1 MRAGASDGMW
11 ESVTRAHLLTLA
23 AVSTLL
29 ATLGLVFFDLPLS
42 QWVSAYEQSSAWE
55 PIVTVCE
62 YLIGVTPWVWT
73 ATVVLCGGVLA
84 TILVRRWHHHAPA
97 WIYVTIVYL
106 LSRNLTGWGKTLTG
120 RLRPHQWL
128 KAGGDTFGHL
138 GTGASF
144 PSGHVAVFAGI
155 LIPLAIVWPRSRP
168 LLLVI
173 PFIMIA
179 RIAVLAHFASDVFA
193 GLALIALVAWVC
205 TPLLALASVKPAAPP
220 AAPAPR

>member
-1 MRAGASDGMW
+1 M
-11 ESVTRAHLLTLA
+11 LA
-23 AVSTLL
+23 LAVVCTLL
-29 ATLGLVFFDLPLS
+29 ATLGLLFFDVPLS
-42 QWVSAYEQSSAWE
+42 QWVGAHEQSSAWD

-62 YLIGVTPWVWT
+62 YFIGITPWAWT
-73 ATVVLCGGVLA
+73 ATVVLVGGVLA
-84 TILVRRWHHHAPA
+84 TLVVRRWHPHAPA

-106 LSRNLTGWGKTLTG
+106 LSRNLMGWGKTLTG

-138 GTGASF
+138 GMGASF
-144 PSGHVAVFAGI
+144 PSGHVVVFAGI
-155 LIPLAIVWPRSRP
+155 LIPLAIVVPRSRP

-193 GLALIALVAWVC
+193 GLALTALVAWAC

-220 AAPAPR
+220 AVPAPR